1 MYVLVTWSLGGGCP
15 PRRTPRPSGSQT
27 ACPRPC
33 SWRCGRSPARSPRR
47 PSPCACS
54 PAPRSLSRSAA
65 GQPPLEIAAV
75 KILLQIFKRY
85 PLRLAPKYLWN
96 KDMFC
101 NSEPQV
107 APQSV
112 GTHWRVCWCPGAGSA
127 SCPRPPPPRRP
138 PRWPACGAPCRE
150 WPGGC
155 QTLQHTHLTH
165 NNPQPLYHTTHWSRL
180 PDKTHFFHRKG
191 IIQESALSL
200 SLLLQPTLCFET
212 RWRIFTELL
221 FKQLVSML
229 GWSSQDHPWWAKKQR
244 LKLNASEDSC
254 GLALVSASK
263 LVDKHLVYV

>member
-1 MYVLVTWSLGGGCP
+1 MYVLLTWSLGGGCP
-15 PRRTPRPSGSQT
+15 PRRTPRPSVSRT

-65 GQPPLEIAAV
+65 GQPPLEKAAV

-165 NNPQPLYHTTHWSRL
+165 NNQLSIHNHYITPQPD
-180 PDKTHFFHRKG
+180 PDCLIKLTF
-191 IIQESALSL
+191 
-200 SLLLQPTLCFET
+200 
-212 RWRIFTELL
+212 FTEKVLY
-221 FKQLVSML
+221 KKAPCPCPYYCSQLYALRHVE
-229 GWSSQDHPWWAKKQR
+229 GSSLNCYLNNLSQCWDDR
-244 LKLNASEDSC
+244 LKTILIILKDP
-254 GLALVSASK
+254 
-263 LVDKHLVYV
+263 